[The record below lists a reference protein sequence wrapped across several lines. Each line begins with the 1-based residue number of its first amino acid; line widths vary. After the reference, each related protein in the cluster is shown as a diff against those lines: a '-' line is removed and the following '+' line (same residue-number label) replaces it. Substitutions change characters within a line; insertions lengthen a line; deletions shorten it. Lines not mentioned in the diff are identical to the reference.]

1 MMELNSCSHVDNKIA
16 NVAQCSVV
24 NGDKNLYEEFAGDR
38 VAGDMDLIKAC
49 LSCFNFVPRRPRTH
63 RVVVGIL
70 TVNPEY
76 NVYYFRSTKM
86 IGDEKNLSTEGRD
99 KDNLR
104 GSRMIVDGKNLS
116 TEDGGDNLCSTQ
128 LIVDEKSLD
137 VGNNLCSTQVI
148 IDGKNLSAED
158 GRDNLC
164 DSHMMVDENNSRS
177 IEHTLETKITLS
189 RMMMRGRRRV
199 LKRRGQRM
207 LRKEQ

>member
-76 NVYYFRSTKM
+76 NVEIGGSTVVVAQKVLYPSD
-86 IGDEKNLSTEGRD
+86 IRRGQNRLSLPVKIINTDFFEKFVTDTEKETLKR
-99 KDNLR
+99 KEHMEDNKLEEAV
-104 GSRMIVDGKNLS
+104 IQKDGKEES
-116 TEDGGDNLCSTQ
+116 IMVMKEDDKLKSDVVVQVWCFHSEAIIWFALNIQAMSECSVT
-128 LIVDEKSLD
+128 
-137 VGNNLCSTQVI
+137 
-148 IDGKNLSAED
+148 GKTKD
-158 GRDNLC
+158 GRDI
-164 DSHMMVDENNSRS
+164 VA
-177 IEHTLETKITLS
+177 
-189 RMMMRGRRRV
+189 
-199 LKRRGQRM
+199 
-207 LRKEQ
+207 